1 MGILTQHMYKSPAP
15 IRALIP
21 QPQDVPPGLE
31 AIVLKCLSKKVELRY
46 QSMDE
51 VVADLERA
59 ERGMVPEAVQE
70 MMGRS
75 GGFNVP
81 ADYFRKAQAGGPAMM
96 PATPPF
102 RPKKP
107 VLAMAIAGSVAMAL
121 VITGVVVATSLKAAP
136 KDNGGGGPVASS
148 SLPEMPASGAPGVPG
163 PEDKIAVLITVDPTD
178 AQVGL
183 VDGKLQTQPVTLTIG
198 VNEEANIRIERKNYV
213 PQVVTLKG
221 SEIDPKKAWRVFTL
235 KPVDKPAPGVKLPP
249 PTAKPPPV
257 KPPVSVVAPPA
268 TPPKPATPTTC
279 PPGQKLGP
287 FGNCEKPL
295 F

>member
-1 MGILTQHMYKSPAP
+1 
-15 IRALIP
+15 
-21 QPQDVPPGLE
+21 
-31 AIVLKCLSKKVELRY
+31 
-46 QSMDE
+46 
-51 VVADLERA
+51 
-59 ERGMVPEAVQE
+59 

-81 ADYFRKAQAGGPAMM
+81 ADYFRKAQHPGGPAMM

-102 RPKKP
+102 RQKKP

-136 KDNGGGGPVASS
+136 KDPGGTGPGASS
-148 SLPEMPASGAPGVPG
+148 SVPELPASGAPGVPG
-163 PEDKIAVLITVDPTD
+163 PEEKIAVLITVDPSD

-235 KPVDKPAPGVKLPP
+235 KPVDKPAPLGVKLPP
-249 PTAKPPPV
+249 PPAGKPPAAKPPT
-257 KPPVSVVAPPA
+257 SALA
-268 TPPKPATPTTC
+268 TPPPPPAPPKPTTC